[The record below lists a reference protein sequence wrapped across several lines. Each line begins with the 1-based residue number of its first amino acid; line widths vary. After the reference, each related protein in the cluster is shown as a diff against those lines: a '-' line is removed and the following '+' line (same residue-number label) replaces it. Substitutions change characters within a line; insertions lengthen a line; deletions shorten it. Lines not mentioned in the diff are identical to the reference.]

1 MTEYYDNLDMAEEK
15 RIIDHAKQRLGEL
28 KEHGGK
34 VFQDFL
40 IKHDLNG
47 QEQNEDWEKKAHE
60 ACMKLLKEEL
70 VKKQEARMPFVIV
83 PDQPLNLD
91 ITDKE
96 NNCVYRLFV
105 YADQSDD
112 AIKALRRKGYTA
124 RVFSYDKNSWEAE
137 NKERNILKEQVTNLT
152 VTLMRSATASFQ
164 QLFTALMHLKVMR
177 AYIDGVLR
185 FGIPPKFYIGIVIP
199 KKGAERSILND
210 MTGVLAEKSLME
222 MYGEKVDANEAEDY
236 WPFVCVNLTSPN
248 FMHSTKE

>member
-1 MTEYYDNLDMAEEK
+1 M
-15 RIIDHAKQRLGEL
+15 RLLQEEL
-28 KEHGGK
+28 K
-34 VFQDFL
+34 
-40 IKHDLNG
+40 
-47 QEQNEDWEKKAHE
+47 
-60 ACMKLLKEEL
+60 
-70 VKKQEARMPFVIV
+70 KKQEARMPYVIV
-83 PDQPLNLD
+83 PDSPLDLD

-96 NNCVYRLFV
+96 NNSVYRLFV
-105 YADQSDD
+105 YANQSED

-124 RVFSYDKNSWEAE
+124 RVFTYDKNAWEAE

-164 QLFTALMHLKVMR
+164 QLFSALMHLKVMR

-199 KKGAERSILND
+199 KKGHERTILND
-210 MTGVLAEKSLME
+210 MTAVLAEKSLME

-248 FMHSTKE
+248 FLHANQ